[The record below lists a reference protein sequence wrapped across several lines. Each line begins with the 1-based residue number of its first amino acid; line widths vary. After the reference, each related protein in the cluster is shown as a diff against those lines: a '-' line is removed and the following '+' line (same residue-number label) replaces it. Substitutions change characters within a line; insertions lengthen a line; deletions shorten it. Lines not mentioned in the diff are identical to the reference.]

1 MMTEASLTNLHSMS
15 RQGILKDSTQKN
27 QVSSEEMFICT
38 LDFLME
44 QFFRVDM
51 IVSNKYIQS
60 DIVEIKTIQAKKT
73 HLQAP
78 TVLTTSATNRK
89 HQQPSPSQVTK
100 QCEDEAVTIP
110 ALGLFSLLMLSEEI
124 SHQETVR

>member
-15 RQGILKDSTQKN
+15 IQGILKDSTQKN

-44 QFFRVDM
+44 QFFRADM

-60 DIVEIKTIQAKKT
+60 DIVEIKTIQAKNIPTGTNCLDNISYK
-73 HLQAP
+73 QKAP
-78 TVLTTSATNRK
+78 T
-89 HQQPSPSQVTK
+89 
-100 QCEDEAVTIP
+100 
-110 ALGLFSLLMLSEEI
+110 
-124 SHQETVR
+124 TVPFPGDQAMRG